1 MTEGLNKVKIRGTI
15 LHVYRSEKN
24 GTAVVT
30 IGTGD
35 NNRPNVTMLKGL
47 AEYFIGEYKVGDMI
61 MVEGN
66 IQSNYRPGRGFR
78 TSIIVDRIL
87 PLWHSPRR
95 YENEFEVYGTV
106 KSIVKLGNSHKVNVN
121 VVCNGFTSTIPVTFN
136 YNDYRLN
143 AETGEPIRV
152 SGLICTSSRTVGDR
166 TLYYQ
171 NYVANG
177 IL

>member
-1 MTEGLNKVKIRGTI
+1 MTEGRNSVKIKGVI
-15 LHVYRSEKN
+15 LHIYRNEKT

-30 IGTGD
+30 IGTG
-35 NNRPNVTMLKGL
+35 NSRPNVTMLKGM
-47 AEYFIGEYKVGDMI
+47 AEYFMGEYSVGDMI

-66 IQSNYRPGRGFR
+66 IQSSRINGRFR
-78 TSIIVDRIL
+78 TSIIVDRIV

-106 KSIVKLGNSHKVNVN
+106 KSIVKLGNMHKVNVN
-121 VVCNGFTSTIPVTFN
+121 VVSNGYASCVPVTFN
-136 YNDYRLN
+136 YNDYKLN

-152 SGLICTSSRTVGDR
+152 SGIVSTSSRKVGDR

-171 NYVANG
+171 NYIANG
-177 IL
+177 VL

>member
-1 MTEGLNKVKIRGTI
+1 MFQPQKTSKGHNYPPKVIHRPT
-15 LHVYRSEKN
+15 LVYC
-24 GTAVVT
+24 GVVQ
-30 IGTGD
+30 
-35 NNRPNVTMLKGL
+35 NN
-47 AEYFIGEYKVGDMI
+47 KVGDMI

-66 IQSNYRPGRGFR
+66 IQSNYRPGRGSR

-106 KSIVKLGNSHKVNVN
+106 KSIVKLGNSHKVNLN

-152 SGLICTSSRTVGDR
+152 SGLVCTSSRTVGDR